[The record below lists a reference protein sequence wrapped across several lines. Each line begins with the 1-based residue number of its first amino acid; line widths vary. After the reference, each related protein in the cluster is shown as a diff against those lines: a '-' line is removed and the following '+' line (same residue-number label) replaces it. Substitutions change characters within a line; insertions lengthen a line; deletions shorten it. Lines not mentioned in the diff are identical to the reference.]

1 MQKSTEIDTL
11 EKIISLLGLT
21 ASFEENGDDESRVI
35 TIVTDDCPLLIGY
48 HGETLQALQLLVKQI
63 SFRQT
68 GEWKPVVLDCGN
80 YRLER
85 VSQLTDLATRSAEKA
100 RFLSTTVVLPP
111 MSSQDRREVHLVVQ
125 EISGV
130 TSESVGYGRERH
142 IEIRSE
148 AMDETHPANLDETDY
163 TDFAEL
169 SKPAQ

>member
-1 MQKSTEIDTL
+1 
-11 EKIISLLGLT
+11 
-21 ASFEENGDDESRVI
+21 
-35 TIVTDDCPLLIGY
+35 
-48 HGETLQALQLLVKQI
+48 
-63 SFRQT
+63 
-68 GEWKPVVLDCGN
+68 
-80 YRLER
+80 
-85 VSQLTDLATRSAEKA
+85 RSAEKA

-148 AMDETHPANLDETDY
+148 AMGETHPSNLDETDY